1 MQTSLVRVVFGLG
14 LCTTLLAQGEVEPR
28 LATGKGASVWLLQE
42 LATEA
47 KLQVQG
53 QEMLAKQT
61 TNRTVQLQVADIDQ
75 AGNLWVD
82 VKIVR
87 VQGRA
92 EMAADQGDFSFDSAA
107 TEEDGAVHPT
117 LRKLML
123 VGAGS
128 KFRAKVS
135 AGGAVLE
142 FGDGAAAIVEAS
154 KEPGSLHR
162 LDRAGLQQLVRG
174 AFGLLPHKR
183 TAGGAQWQQEFDCT
197 TGGTPLVA
205 KGKCMLTQV
214 EPERFEI
221 EVQGTVALELGRIAK
236 LDDAAEDAELKRQ
249 LESSKLSES
258 KFTSRQTMSRQDGF
272 VLTGT
277 EAIEF
282 DLEIKDSMA
291 GEMSGHIRWNTV
303 WRRTTEAEALPK
315 PAATSEA
322 GAKKKQA

>member
-1 MQTSLVRVVFGLG
+1 MHSALVRVAFGLA
-14 LCTTLLAQGEVEPR
+14 LCSTLLAQGEVEPR
-28 LATGKGASVWLLQE
+28 LASAKGASVWLLQE

-47 KLQVQG
+47 KMQVQG
-53 QEMLAKQT
+53 QEMLAKQI
-61 TNRTVQLQVADIDQ
+61 TNRTVQLQVVDIDQ
-75 AGNLWVD
+75 EGNLLIE

-92 EMAADQGDFSFDSAA
+92 EMAAGQGDFDFDSAA
-107 TEEDGAVHPT
+107 AEENGAAHPS
-117 LRKLML
+117 LRKMML
-123 VGAGS
+123 VGAGA
-128 KFRAKVS
+128 KFRAKVG
-135 AGGAVLE
+135 ANGAVLE
-142 FGDGAAAIVEAS
+142 FGDGAATIVESA

-183 TAGGAQWQQEFDCT
+183 TAGGARWEQEFDCT

-236 LDDAAEDAELKRQ
+236 LDDVAADAELKRQ

-282 DLEIKDSMA
+282 DVEIKDSMV
-291 GEMSGHIRWNTV
+291 GEMTGHIRWNTV
-303 WRRTTEAEALPK
+303 WRRTTEAEAMPK

-322 GAKKKQA
+322 GANKK